1 MTEETTTLRDY
12 TGVTTEQMVIE
23 QLTENTGRAI
33 CDSGDAYGRNWQ
45 RNQGRNFAAEPEVID
60 EWSAW
65 RHPDKDGPGELEIL
79 GSVSLYHWMVECL
92 TFNRELQEQ
101 FDEFAAREENENSS
115 WLGLQ
120 EEFAEYIAKRDKHVA
135 PPRTVNTY
143 NNGDN
148 CDLTQVLQFVLLFN
162 DSDYEPSSLIVSVHG
177 GCDVRGGYS
186 SPRVYDL
193 AKDDWSW
200 ESAMAINYLSCGD
213 AYWDLDCL
221 KNVQDKSE
229 DAPCPDPFDLP
240 AFRLEWVAGPKVNDI
255 ESAIARCT
263 QALKDLPDND
273 KCTHAAW
280 DLQLQARIK
289 ELEGELLGAAVEQL
303 AEDYEQFIVVH
314 ERRAYLYDEETWDS
328 EYPGGS
334 ELKGGT
340 LYF

>member
-1 MTEETTTLRDY
+1 MNEATTTLRDY

-45 RNQGRNFAAEPEVID
+45 RNQGRNFAAEPKVVD
-60 EWSAW
+60 EWSVW
-65 RHPDKDGPGELEIL
+65 RRQDSEGPGELELL

-101 FDEFAAREENENSS
+101 FDEFAAREENEDSN
-115 WLGLQ
+115 WLQLQ
-120 EEFAEYIAKRDKHVA
+120 EEFAEYIAERDGHEA

-143 NNGDN
+143 NNSDT
-148 CDLTQVLQFVLLFN
+148 CDLTQVLQFVMLFEEGE
-162 DSDYEPSSLIVSVHG
+162 YAPTKLIVSVHG

-193 AKDDWSW
+193 AKEDWEWDAGMS
-200 ESAMAINYLSCGD
+200 INYLSCGD
-213 AYWDLDCL
+213 AYWDLAG
-221 KNVQDKSE
+221 DKSVNDRSA
-229 DAPCPDPFDLP
+229 DAPCPDPFALP
-240 AFRLEWVAGPKVNDI
+240 AFRLEWVEGPKVNDI
-255 ESAIARCT
+255 ESAIARCR
-263 QALKDLPDND
+263 QARKDLPDND
-273 KCTHAAW
+273 KSTHAAW

-289 ELEGELLGAAVEQL
+289 ELDAELLVAAVERL

-314 ERRAYLYDEETWDS
+314 ERRAYLYDEGIWDS
-328 EYPGGS
+328 ENPEGS
-334 ELKGGT
+334 ELKGGN